1 MMFVEVFLGTMLG
14 AFLGIL
20 AAAAVA
26 ERATRPTTHNI

>member
-26 ERATRPTTHNI
+26 ERATRPTTHDI

>member
-1 MMFVEVFLGTMLG
+1 MMFVEVFLGTTLG

-26 ERATRPTTHNI
+26 ERATRPTTHDI